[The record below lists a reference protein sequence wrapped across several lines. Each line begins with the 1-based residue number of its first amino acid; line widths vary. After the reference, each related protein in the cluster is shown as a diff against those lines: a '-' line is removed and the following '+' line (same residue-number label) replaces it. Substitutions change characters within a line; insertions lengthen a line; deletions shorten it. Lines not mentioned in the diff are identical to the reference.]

1 MVLICLRLHIAD
13 YVAGCFQLEAF
24 PVCPGHQVKAVE
36 RILFVVAEKIS
47 GLEHPVWACRR
58 KPDKDL
64 IGQQLLGAYA
74 FFKKFRLL
82 DGTYETGKRVVCVF
96 KSRFFRNAV
105 NDFGYATFPQ
115 KGRADIFVYK
125 I

>member
-1 MVLICLRLHIAD
+1 MVLSCCVD
-13 YVAGCFQLEAF
+13 TGNSS
-24 PVCPGHQVKAVE
+24 QVVIK
-36 RILFVVAEKIS
+36 
-47 GLEHPVWACRR
+47 
-58 KPDKDL
+58 
-64 IGQQLLGAYA
+64 QLGANA

-82 DGTYETGKRVVCVF
+82 DGTYETGKRGVCVF
-96 KSRFFRNAV
+96 KSSFFRNAV